1 MFFQCKFLGVRSI
14 DADNIFPGAFSGG
27 ATPVPIPNTE
37 VKLTRADG
45 IDTAGYRESR
55 SVPGLYDA
63 SLYIKEA

>member
-1 MFFQCKFLGVRSI
+1 MILDLRL
-14 DADNIFPGAFSGG
+14 PGAFSGG
-27 ATPVPIPNTE
+27 ATPVLIPNTE
-37 VKLTRADG
+37 VKPARADG